1 MSLVETQRGDT
12 SLTVTTVRP
21 SRGWL
26 GVNLKE
32 LWRYRELIYFLIWR
46 DVKVSYKQ
54 TLLGAAW
61 AILKPFFSM
70 VIFSVIFGTL
80 AKIPTDEVPP
90 PLFYY
95 AGLLPWIFF
104 QDGISKASTSL
115 VTGRNL
121 ITKVYFPRLAIPI
134 SSVIAG
140 LVDFL
145 LAFIVLIGMMI
156 YYGYQPTTAVW
167 TLPLFM
173 LLALITALGGGL
185 WLAALNVAYRDIGY
199 VTPFLVQA
207 WLYASPVV
215 YSATLITG
223 NYWQLI
229 YGLNPMAGVVQG
241 FRWAILG
248 VGQPP
253 SSFLA
258 ASVGVALTL
267 LISGALYFRRMER
280 TFADV
285 V

>member
-1 MSLVETQRGDT
+1 MSLVENQRGDT
-12 SLTVTTVRP
+12 SLTVTTLRP

-26 GVNLKE
+26 GVNLGE

-46 DVKVSYKQ
+46 DVKVRYKQ

-95 AGLLPWIFF
+95 AGLLPWVFF

-145 LAFIVLIGMMI
+145 LAFIVLIGMMV
-156 YYGYQPTTAVW
+156 YYGYRPTTAVW

-173 LLALITALGGGL
+173 LLALITSLGGGL

-223 NYWQLI
+223 DYWQLI

-253 SSFLA
+253 SGFLI
-258 ASVGVALTL
+258 ASVAVALSL